1 MNIWWIFSILWIIV
15 VAFFAM
21 LDTKRVWQ
29 TRKKNILTKQ
39 DVLLRTNLFLMVFV
53 LVGTGVPMLIKALQG
68 ELSLPFVHAPSWV
81 LAITLATA
89 ILESIIASQHSVFV
103 LKGIDMQDD
112 SYDDSSIIDIVVRFR
127 KDDKEE
133 VT

>member
-15 VAFFAM
+15 VAFFAIV
-21 LDTKRVWQ
+21 DTKRVWR

-39 DVLLRTNLFLMVFV
+39 DVLLRVNLFLMTFVFI
-53 LVGTGVPMLIKALQG
+53 GTGVPMLIKATQG

-81 LAITLATA
+81 LTITLATV
-89 ILESIIASQHSVFV
+89 ILESIIAAQSNVFV
-103 LKGIDMQDD
+103 VRGVKV
-112 SYDDSSIIDIVVRFR
+112 VVRFG
-127 KDDKEE
+127 KDGEEE

>member
-1 MNIWWIFSILWIIV
+1 
-15 VAFFAM
+15 
-21 LDTKRVWQ
+21 
-29 TRKKNILTKQ
+29 
-39 DVLLRTNLFLMVFV
+39 MV
-53 LVGTGVPMLIKALQG
+53 IKAVQG
-68 ELSLPFVHAPSWV
+68 ELSLPFVHAPFWV

>member
-1 MNIWWIFSILWIIV
+1 MNIWWIFSILWIV
-15 VAFFAM
+15 VIAFFAM
-21 LDTKRVWQ
+21 LDAKRVWQ

-53 LVGTGVPMLIKALQG
+53 LVGTGVPMAIKAIQG

-81 LAITLATA
+81 LAITLATV
-89 ILESIIASQHSVFV
+89 ILESIIAAQSNVFV
-103 LKGIDMQDD
+103 
-112 SYDDSSIIDIVVRFR
+112 VRGVEVAAVWLG
-127 KDDKEE
+127 KDDDKEE